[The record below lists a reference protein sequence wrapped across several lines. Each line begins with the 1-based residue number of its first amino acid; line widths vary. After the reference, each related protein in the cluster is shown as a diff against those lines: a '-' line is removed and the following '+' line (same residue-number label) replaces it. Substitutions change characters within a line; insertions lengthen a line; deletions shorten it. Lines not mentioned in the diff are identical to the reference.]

1 MEGLTVAIEQVLLLL
16 IFIGL
21 GYALTKTKKANSD
34 HSKLLSVLGFYIFLP
49 ANIFKTFATNF
60 TVEYLSQKY
69 PLVLISVV
77 FVVVMM
83 LVGIPVSKLL
93 SKDKYQ
99 QAIYRYSMVTPNYG
113 YVGYAL
119 AGSIFGDGMLL
130 NVMMFAL
137 PLSIYTYTIGFC
149 MLTRSRVSWKKL
161 MSPANIALVAGA
173 AVGLLDIQMPSL
185 VTDLLG
191 KASGCMG
198 PISMLLTGM
207 VIAEYKLL
215 DMFTNKVVY
224 LLGALRLLIIPIG
237 MGFAL
242 TGLGMKDLVPPV
254 VMILCVPCG
263 MNTIVFPQL
272 VGEDCKTGAALTC
285 VTSILCCITIPLC
298 LWIFGIKAA

>member
-1 MEGLTVAIEQVLLLL
+1 MKVVIEQVLLLL
-16 IFIGL
+16 IFIAL
-21 GYALTKTKKANSD
+21 GYTLSKTKKANSD

-69 PLVLISVV
+69 LLVLISVV

-119 AGSIFGDGMLL
+119 AGSIFGDEMLL

-149 MLTRSRVSWKKL
+149 MLTRSKVSWKKL

-173 AVGLLDIQMPSL
+173 AVGLLDIQLPSL

-242 TGLGMKDLVPPV
+242 IGLGMKDLVPPV

-263 MNTIVFPQL
+263 MNTIVFPKL

-298 LWIFGIKAA
+298 LWIFGIKAV